1 MTRIKICGLTSE
13 GDARHAAACG
23 AQFVG
28 LVLAESSRRA
38 DVSEA
43 ARWLP
48 AIRREFPA
56 VRVVGVFVRPSAAEV
71 TEAVDRLGLDLVQVH
86 GVEYVAPGAAQRVAP
101 CTAEHAEEDAW
112 GFASPRP
119 LILAAGPESLARAA
133 AARPWAILADCV
145 GPKGA
150 GGTGT
155 PLDWAALA
163 ASLPDGLGRAEE
175 PRLFLA
181 GGLDAGNV
189 AEAIRVVVPW
199 AVDASSRLEITPGRK
214 DPAKVAA
221 FCEAVRVA
229 DRGAPRRD
237 S

>member
-1 MTRIKICGLTSE
+1 MTRIKICGLTGE

-23 AQFVG
+23 AQFLG
-28 LVLAESSRRA
+28 LVLAESPRRA

-56 VRVVGVFVRPSAAEV
+56 VRVVGVFVRPSAVDVA
-71 TEAVDRLGLDLVQVH
+71 EAVDRLGLDLVQVY
-86 GVEYVAPGAAQRVAP
+86 GVEYVAEFPL
-101 CTAEHAEEDAW
+101 
-112 GFASPRP
+112 PRP

-133 AARPWAILADCV
+133 AARPWAILADRV
-145 GPKGA
+145 GPTGA

-163 ASLPDGLGRAEE
+163 AGLPEALRLAEE

-189 AEAIRVVVPW
+189 AEVIRVVQPW
-199 AVDASSRLEITPGRK
+199 AVDASSCLEFAPGRK
-214 DPAKVAA
+214 DPTKVVA

-229 DRGAPRRD
+229 DAAGSRRAP
-237 S
+237 